1 MTRAIRLEVDV
12 PGTPEE
18 VWATVA
24 TGPGITSWFVPS
36 TVEEREGG
44 TIAMHFGE
52 GMDETAT
59 VTVWEPP
66 RRFAYGTG
74 AGTERPLDYEW
85 LIEPGAQ
92 DGTSRVALVNSGFGE
107 GADWD
112 RDYEGM
118 AGGWPLFLE
127 NLRLVRTHFPAQECA
142 SVPVSATVPGTPS
155 EAYAA
160 VLAALGAEA
169 PAPGDAV
176 ALPAL
181 GVTGRAERVGPAT
194 VTLVAD
200 QPAPGIVF
208 IAAEG
213 SGSPAFVS
221 LYGYFFGPEAA
232 AVAEQAGA
240 RWRAWLAQELTASS

>member
-12 PGTPEE
+12 PGPPEE

-24 TGPGITSWFVPS
+24 TGPGISSWFVPS
-36 TVEEREGG
+36 AVEERRGG
-44 TIAMHFGE
+44 AIAMHFGA

-59 VTVWEPP
+59 VTAWEPP
-66 RRFAYGTG
+66 HRFAYGTG
-74 AGTERPLDYEW
+74 AGTERALQYEW
-85 LIEPGAQ
+85 LIEPGA

-107 GADWD
+107 GEDWD

-127 NLRLVRTHFPAQECA
+127 NLRLVRTHFPGQECA
-142 SVPVSATVPGTPS
+142 SVPVSAAVRGTPP

-160 VLAALGAEA
+160 ILAALGAEA
-169 PAPGDAV
+169 PAVGDAV

-181 GVTGRAERVGPAT
+181 GLAGRAERVGPST
-194 VTLVAD
+194 VTLRLD
-200 QPAPGIVF
+200 QPARGIAF
-208 IAAEG
+208 LAAEG
-213 SGSPAFVS
+213 SASPSFVS

-240 RWRAWLAQELTASS
+240 RWRAWLAQELPG

>member
-36 TVEEREGG
+36 EVEEREGG
-44 TIAMHFGE
+44 TIGIHFGE

-59 VTVWEPP
+59 VTGWEPP

-74 AGTERPLDYEW
+74 AGTERALDYEW
-85 LIEPGAQ
+85 LIEPGAD

-107 GADWD
+107 GPDWD

-127 NLRLVRTHFPAQECA
+127 NLRLARTHFPGQAA
-142 SVPVSATVPGTPS
+142 TAAPVSSVVPGTPA

-160 VLAALGAEA
+160 VLEALGAPA
-169 PAPGDAV
+169 PAVGDAV
-176 ALPAL
+176 SLPDL
-181 GVTGRAERVGPAT
+181 GLAGRAERVGPAT
-194 VTLVAD
+194 ATLLLEE
-200 QPAPGIVF
+200 PAPGIAF
-208 IAAEG
+208 LAAEG

-221 LYGYFFGPEAA
+221 VYGYFFGPEAD
-232 AVAEQAGA
+232 AVAEQAAA
-240 RWRAWLAQELTASS
+240 RWHAWLVGRFPPEG

>member
-44 TIAMHFGE
+44 AITMHFGE
-52 GMDETAT
+52 GMDETGT
-59 VTVWEPP
+59 VTGWEPP

-74 AGTERPLDYEW
+74 AGTERALEYEW
-85 LIEPGAQ
+85 LIEPGEA
-92 DGTSRVALVNSGFGE
+92 GEARVALVNSGFGE
-107 GADWD
+107 GPDWD
-112 RDYEGM
+112 RDYDGM

-127 NLRLVRTHFPAQECA
+127 NLRLVRTLFPGEACA
-142 SVPVSATVPGTPS
+142 AAPVSAVVPGTPQ

-160 VLAALGAEA
+160 VLEALGAQQ
-169 PAPGDAV
+169 PAVGDEVWLAE
-176 ALPAL
+176 L

-194 VTLVAD
+194 VTLVLE
-200 QPAPGIVF
+200 QPAPGIAF
-208 IAAEG
+208 LAAEG
-213 SGSPAFVS
+213 SGSPSYVS
-221 LYGYFFGPEAA
+221 VYGYFFGPEAD
-232 AVAEQAGA
+232 AVAEQAVA
-240 RWRAWLAQELTASS
+240 RWSAWLVGRFPPEG